1 MPLTVSLQYLDEKLP
16 AHASEG
22 LAAGIHVGMFEDLRY
37 KSEPKTAKPICTVQ
51 LVAEEHVDLSGIGLG
66 TALASGTILARKLV
80 NSPANVCTPTHLAKT
95 AMALADAHPD
105 VLSCKVLDKAQCE
118 ERGMGAFLG
127 VAAASDEPLAFIHL
141 TYTPR
146 HRDAGAPVLALVGKG
161 LTFDSGGYN
170 IKAGAGSMIEMVRRV
185 LSGCGPFFGW
195 GGVRMPRA
203 TFVGGFKFS
212 LRLPISPFFAV
223 VR

>member
-1 MPLTVSLQYLDEKLP
+1 
-16 AHASEG
+16 
-22 LAAGIHVGMFEDLRY
+22 
-37 KSEPKTAKPICTVQ
+37 
-51 LVAEEHVDLSGIGLG
+51 
-66 TALASGTILARKLV
+66 
-80 NSPANVCTPTHLAKT
+80 LAKT